1 MKMHPTSFVCLVQ
14 RVRHGS
20 LVLALL
26 GVASLAC
33 AQAELSGKQA
43 LTPLPQLG
51 RSAEMVKS
59 SRPWNDAQR
68 SFNEARFGLFL
79 HWGLYSQAGGEWRG
93 VRTYGISEW
102 MQHQLRIPVSEYA
115 ELAQQFNPTQFD
127 AQRWVRTAQQ
137 SGVRYIVITAKHHDG
152 FAMYDSA
159 VSNFNIVAA
168 TPFKRDPLKELTTAA
183 RAAGIKIGFYYS
195 QTQDWHE
202 PGAVGNSWDFT
213 AKHRDFSKY
222 YSGKALPQIK
232 ELLTNYG
239 PIDLIWFDTPM
250 NISAAEAQSLY
261 DLVKRLQPNCLV
273 NSRLGQ
279 GLGDFQVFSDAE
291 LPSRGTPTVPWEAI
305 FTHNDSWGYRSF
317 DSNFKSTDEL
327 LQLLVR
333 AASRGGNLL
342 VNIGPDGK
350 GNFPPISVAR
360 FEALGKWLKQNGES
374 IYGTA
379 GSPLG
384 PVPWGYIT
392 QRPGKLYLHVLT
404 PPDNG
409 RIWVPGFDAN
419 VTSVRYLVGQ
429 KPLGYRRQGADLWI
443 DAVERPDRR
452 DSVIVIDYE
461 GALKPAVARGVL
473 LTRHYERTI
482 LSPPQANDTP
492 GIEQAVFTH
501 SYYFG
506 EWRHIETVTGLTSPD
521 AAVEWTL
528 HVLDPGDYRITLH
541 YGASGQQAGRE
552 GWIEGGATPVRFQV
566 LQTTEGYSPMRPAA
580 VIAHDVGLLR
590 FERPGDYRLRLR
602 PANASAGID
611 MFLLQDIV
619 LTPND

>member
-1 MKMHPTSFVCLVQ
+1 MTRRATAIARLAW
-14 RVRHGS
+14 
-20 LVLALL
+20 ALL
-26 GVASLAC
+26 GTAPLAC
-33 AQAELSGKQA
+33 AQADLSNRLQ

-51 RSAEMVKS
+51 RSADMVKS
-59 SRPWNDAQR
+59 SRPWTDAQR

-79 HWGLYSQAGGEWRG
+79 HWGLYSHAGGEWQG
-93 VRTYGISEW
+93 VRFYGISEW
-102 MQHQLRIPVSEYA
+102 MQHQLRIPLGDYSQ
-115 ELAQQFNPTQFD
+115 LARQFNPERFD
-127 AQRWVRTAQQ
+127 AKQWVRIAQQ

-159 VSNFNIVAA
+159 VSSFDIVDA
-168 TPFKRDPLKELTTAA
+168 TPFKRDPLKELVAAA

-202 PGAVGNSWDFT
+202 RDAVGNTWDF
-213 AKHRDFSKY
+213 AADGRDFGRY
-222 YSGKALPQIK
+222 YRSKALPQIR
-232 ELLTNYG
+232 ELLTQYG

-250 NISAAEAQSLY
+250 NISAAEAKSLY
-261 DLVKRLQPNCLV
+261 DLVKQLQPNCLV

-291 LPSRGTPTVPWEAI
+291 LPTRGTATVPWEAI

-327 LQLLVR
+327 LHLLVR

-342 VNIGPDGK
+342 VNIGPDGT
-350 GNFPPISVAR
+350 GRFPPTSVDR
-360 FEALGKWLKQNGES
+360 FRKLGAWLEQNGES
-374 IYGTA
+374 IYGTS

-404 PPDNG
+404 PPTDG
-409 RIWVPGFDAN
+409 RLWVPGLDARIE
-419 VTSVRYLVGQ
+419 SVRSLVGRQ
-429 KPLGYRRQGADLWI
+429 PIAHQRRNADLWI
-443 DAVERPDRR
+443 DVGKRSDRR
-452 DSVIVIDYE
+452 NSVIVIEYA
-461 GALKPAVARGVL
+461 GTLKPVARGL
-473 LTRHYERTI
+473 LVARNYERTI
-482 LSPPQANDTP
+482 LEPTQANATP

-521 AAVEWTL
+521 VSVEWNV
-528 HVLDPGDYRITLH
+528 HVLDPGEYRITLR
-541 YGASGQQAGRE
+541 YAASGQQAGRE
-552 GWIEGGATPVRFQV
+552 GRIEGGADPIRFQV

-580 VIAHDVGLLR
+580 VIEHDVGLLR
-590 FERPGDYRLRLR
+590 FDRPGDYRLRLR
-602 PANASAGID
+602 PAAAGVD
-611 MFLLQDIV
+611 MFLLQDLV
-619 LTPND
+619 LTPNH